1 MEAFYFS
8 LGLFFQA
15 LPFVIAFVV
24 AMAFIFFC
32 VGAYNSPVFAVWVGV
47 VVYLMSQLG
56 ANAALRLGLNLSF
69 VDFYSMLLGGVL
81 ALRLLAGH
89 LPADD
94 RVVRLW
100 LLMAVVWVL
109 LFLVGLMKFKTAA
122 GLEFRSTFYM
132 LVSVLYLMS
141 FRIGA
146 KQVGRIFMALYVAAM
161 ALAFLS
167 IYRWISYAVG
177 VTGPWFDPVTP
188 LRVLDSS
195 GTLVIAVAMLP
206 GLAMWMGLNERRIG
220 MMYTAPLLL
229 LVVMVLGH
237 RTVWVATLAAL
248 GAAWWM
254 AGRKRKGKGGQAG
267 LLVPLGVG
275 SVVLV
280 ALFALAPD
288 STVTHEFQ
296 RSVTETQQ
304 KNSTLAWRVDSW
316 KSLVDDWVAGGPL
329 VWPAGKPFGAGTR
342 RYIESQGMET
352 TVSAHSHYVS
362 LLIRGGLL
370 VLFAYVAAQIVA
382 LRRLLSRPV
391 AAPDWLGGEALALF
405 IIANMVFAISY
416 SPDYMQA
423 LFMGLGYALAVQA
436 GPRSS
441 AVRAST
447 APISTP
453 VMPHAPRRL
462 THLP

>member
-1 MEAFYFS
+1 MEAFYIV
-8 LGLFFQA
+8 LGFVFQA
-15 LPFVIAFVV
+15 LPFVIAFVM

-47 VVYLMSQLG
+47 VIYLMSHLG
-56 ANAALRLGLNLSF
+56 ANSALRIGLNLSPI
-69 VDFYSMLLGGVL
+69 DFYSLLLGGVL
-81 ALRLLAGH
+81 TIRLLAGH
-89 LPADD
+89 LPAQD

-109 LFLVGLMKFKTAA
+109 LFLVGLVKFKTAA

-141 FRIGA
+141 FRI
-146 KQVGRIFMALYVAAM
+146 KEEQVGRIFRALYVAAL
-161 ALAFLS
+161 ALALLA
-167 IYRWISYAVG
+167 IYRWGSYVMG
-177 VTGPWFDPVTP
+177 VFGPWFDPVTP

-195 GTLVIAVAMLP
+195 ATLVIAVAMLP
-206 GLAMWMGLNERRIG
+206 GLAMWMGLNARRLG

-229 LVVMVLGH
+229 LVVMALGH

-248 GAAWWM
+248 GAAWWL
-254 AGRKRKGKGGQAG
+254 AGRKRKGNQAG

-275 SVVLV
+275 SLVLV
-280 ALFALAPD
+280 SLFALAPQ

-296 RSVTETQQ
+296 RSVAETQQ
-304 KNSTLAWRVDSW
+304 KNSTLAWRLDSW

-329 VWPAGKPFGAGTR
+329 VWPAGKPFGSGTR

-362 LLIRGGLL
+362 LLIRGGILA
-370 VLFAYVAAQIVA
+370 LFAYVAAQIVA

-391 AAPDWLGGEALALF
+391 AAPDWLGGELPALF

-416 SPDYMQA
+416 GPDYMQA
-423 LFMGLGYALAVQA
+423 FFLGLAYALAVQA
-436 GPRSS
+436 GPQPS
-441 AVRAST
+441 AARASI
-447 APISTP
+447 AAVPTP
-453 VMPHAPRRL
+453 VMSHAPRRH

>member
-1 MEAFYFS
+1 MEAFYIV
-8 LGLFFQA
+8 LGFVFQT
-15 LPFVIAFVV
+15 LPFVIAFVM
-24 AMAFIFFC
+24 AMAFVFFC

-47 VVYLMSQLG
+47 VVYLMSHLG
-56 ANAALRLGLNLSF
+56 VNSALQIGLNLSP
-69 VDFYSMLLGGVL
+69 VDFYSLLLGGVL
-81 ALRLLAGH
+81 TIRLLAGH
-89 LPADD
+89 LPAQD

-109 LFLVGLMKFKTAA
+109 LFLVGLVKFKTAA

-141 FRIGA
+141 FRI
-146 KQVGRIFMALYVAAM
+146 KEEQVGRIFRALYIA
-161 ALAFLS
+161 ALALALLA
-167 IYRWISYAVG
+167 IYRWGSYVMG
-177 VTGPWFDPVTP
+177 VFGPWFDPVTP

-195 GTLVIAVAMLP
+195 ATLVIAVAMLP
-206 GLAMWMGLNERRIG
+206 GLAMWMGLNARRLG

-229 LVVMVLGH
+229 LVVMALGH

-248 GAAWWM
+248 GAAWWL
-254 AGRKRKGKGGQAG
+254 AGRKRKGNQTG

-275 SVVLV
+275 SLVLV
-280 ALFALAPD
+280 SLFALAPQ

-296 RSVTETQQ
+296 RSVAETQQ

-329 VWPAGKPFGAGTR
+329 VWPAGKPFGSGTR

-352 TVSAHSHYVS
+352 SVSAHSHYVS
-362 LLIRGGLL
+362 LLIRGGILA
-370 VLFAYVAAQIVA
+370 LFAYVAAQIVV

-391 AAPDWLGGEALALF
+391 AAPDWLGGELPSLF

-416 SPDYMQA
+416 GPDYIQA
-423 LFMGLGYALAVQA
+423 YFLGLAYALAVQA
-436 GPRSS
+436 GPQPS
-441 AVRAST
+441 AVRASI
-447 APISTP
+447 AAVPTP
-453 VMPHAPRRL
+453 VMSHAPRRL